1 MGSQQQGVGV
11 PSTSLSA
18 PSSSSSSARVGDI
31 FVQAGAAFNTL
42 GELTA
47 QLSSAQKGGAG
58 GGGAAAAG
66 GGVGAKWSEEEV
78 EMLQRAVSN
87 FAADLANISTRIKG
101 KMVGQIR

>member
-11 PSTSLSA
+11 PSTSPSA
-18 PSSSSSSARVGDI
+18 PSTSSSSARVGDI

-47 QLSSAQKGGAG
+47 QLSSAQKGV
-58 GGGAAAAG
+58 GAASAG

>member
-1 MGSQQQGVGV
+1 MGSQQQGVGM
-11 PSTSLSA
+11 PATSSSA

-58 GGGAAAAG
+58 GVGAAAG
-66 GGVGAKWSEEEV
+66 GSVGAKWSEEEV

>member
-1 MGSQQQGVGV
+1 MGSQQQGVEV

-47 QLSSAQKGGAG
+47 QLSSAQKGGAA
-58 GGGAAAAG
+58 GGAASAG